1 MLWAATSINT
11 LCGWNSIASLMAVP
25 LKVMQDYGSSP
36 GRSLRVSRIS
46 LNLVVWKESHAL
58 FNRSNK
64 RGAEVN
70 FLARKGE
77 VN

>member
-11 LCGWNSIASLMAVP
+11 LCGWNSIASLIAVP
-25 LKVMQDYGSSP
+25 LKVILDYGSSP

-46 LNLVVWKESHAL
+46 LNLVWKLSQAL

>member
-1 MLWAATSINT
+1 MLWTATSINT
-11 LCGWNSIASLMAVP
+11 LCGRNSIASLIAVS
-25 LKVMQDYGSSP
+25 LKVMWDYGSSP
-36 GRSLRVSRIS
+36 RQSLWVSGIS
-46 LNLVVWKESHAL
+46 LNLVVWKVSHAL